1 MIHKGLPERCS
12 NDVRT
17 KVERR
22 SNDDLTMCIRR
33 CLSESQRKDTKSRGV
48 IVDFS
53 RLLWTLV
60 DIMRKKLCKPA
71 DSLSEVGA
79 DGAFLLSGV
88 WQRPQRWRKLPSVGG
103 GGWCLSVGPGSRA
116 CLSSWVCLPIS
127 IWPRWWWVCEI
138 LFYNRLS
145 VIFFLLFSIIFCR
158 FVPRCPV
165 PRCPVRRSPM
175 RRRLVLRRTRTCEDW
190 AERNM

>member
-33 CLSESQRKDTKSRGV
+33 CLSESQRKDTTSRGV

-88 WQRPQRWRKLPSVGG
+88 WQRPQRWRKLPSVGWG
-103 GGWCLSVGPGSRA
+103 RCLSVGSGSRPNLTSG
-116 CLSSWVCLPIS
+116 CCLPTGL
-127 IWPRWWWVCEI
+127 WPQQWRVCEI
-138 LFYNRLS
+138 LFL
-145 VIFFLLFSIIFCR
+145 
-158 FVPRCPV
+158 
-165 PRCPVRRSPM
+165 
-175 RRRLVLRRTRTCEDW
+175 
-190 AERNM
+190 